1 MALFGNTKKT
11 ATAKAPKVKKVRKP
25 VAETKKALDGRLER
39 VIRAPWLSEK
49 ALIATEKGVYVFA
62 VPADATKTDVKDAIE
77 LIYKVRPR
85 KVTMV
90 NLPAKKVALRTR
102 RGTGS
107 RARRHKAYVHLKKG
121 ETIAFG

>member
-11 ATAKAPKVKKVRKP
+11 AIAKAPKVKKVRKP